1 MKFAFSISLMTIILI
16 SCSGD
21 PTEKSD
27 VADTTI
33 FDGKDTLSAQDS
45 MPVAIPEK
53 KDSMK
58 IMVPKKTDPMPIKR
72 PESSGN

>member
-1 MKFAFSISLMTIILI
+1 MKFAFSIFFMTIILI

-21 PTEKSD
+21 PAEKRD
-27 VADTTI
+27 ADSTI

-45 MPVAIPEK
+45 MPVVIPEK

-72 PESSGN
+72 PDSSGN